1 MNIDDVFRSI
11 GRVIVG
17 FTANNKSVVI
27 IHSKI
32 KTRHGIDSR
41 INILCNKLV
50 ISLKET
56 NRFVACAIR
65 KRTEQNFIA

>member
-11 GRVIVG
+11 GRMIVG

-27 IHSKI
+27 IDSKI
-32 KTRHGIDSR
+32 KI
-41 INILCNKLV
+41 CNKLV
-50 ISLKET
+50 ISLKEM

-65 KRTEQNFIA
+65 KRTEQNLIA